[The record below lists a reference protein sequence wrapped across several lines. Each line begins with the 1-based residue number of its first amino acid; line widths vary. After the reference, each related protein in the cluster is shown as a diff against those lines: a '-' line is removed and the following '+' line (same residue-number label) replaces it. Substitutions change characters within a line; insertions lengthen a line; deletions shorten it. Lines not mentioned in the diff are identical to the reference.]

1 VGFFVVMVLQCC
13 FSVLLLHRSKTNS
26 KGNNMSTIK
35 LQGIGSTTAKMAQE
49 LKVGDMTVWNSGG
62 TAKVLAVV
70 SETAKFITFKIEEST
85 GVYTRRLKKD
95 RLVGVS

>member
-1 VGFFVVMVLQCC
+1 
-13 FSVLLLHRSKTNS
+13 
-26 KGNNMSTIK
+26 MSTIK

-49 LKVGDMTVWNSGG
+49 LKVGDMTVWNSGC

-70 SETAKFITFKIEEST
+70 SETVKFITFKIEEST